1 MVDKKDNTYQCQDKR
16 KNSMPVGMV
25 TMETD
30 NIEDKQ
36 TWQYDP
42 HIDPTLQLNNS
53 RSAVERL
60 IDYALTGTRS
70 AEALRME

>member
-1 MVDKKDNTYQCQDKR
+1 MLDNKVIVYQCQDKR
-16 KNSMPVGMV
+16 NNSPSVGMV

-30 NIEDKQ
+30 NIEGKQ

-42 HIDPTLQLNNS
+42 HIAPTLQLNNS

-60 IDYALTGTRS
+60 IDYALAGTRS